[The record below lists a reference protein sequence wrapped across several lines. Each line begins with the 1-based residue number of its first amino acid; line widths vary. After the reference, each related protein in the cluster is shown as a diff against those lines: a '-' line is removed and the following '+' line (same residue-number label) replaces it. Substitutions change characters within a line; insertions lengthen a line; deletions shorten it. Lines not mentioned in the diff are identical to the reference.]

1 MRKVA
6 GWHEA
11 EHILEHLPSDIEQ
24 YLLNHKVRIIS
35 IRLKWAFSIIKR
47 RTKLIKNR
55 AIERLEKEE

>member
-24 YLLNHKVRIIS
+24 YLLNCKVRIIS
-35 IRLKWAFSIIKR
+35 IRLKEAFNIIKKK
-47 RTKLIKNR
+47 RTK
-55 AIERLEKEE
+55 